1 MQAGTQFLLSGLL
14 TFGVPLAV
22 AVRELIVLRRPDRGA
37 WPGDEPKPQAPQPL
51 PPSAPKRLPECLIPN
66 LPPVTARG
74 RVLED
79 A

>member
-1 MQAGTQFLLSGLL
+1 MQAGTQFFLSGVL

-37 WPGDEPKPQAPQPL
+37 WPGDEPKPPQPKPM
-51 PPSAPKRLPECLIPN
+51 PPTTPKTLPECLIPK
-66 LPPVTARG
+66 LAPIPVQG